1 MMARVSLL
9 VGAIALCLFAPRPST
24 AGERAA
30 GKEKYNVWVKE
41 RVRYLHNRVQRA
53 PRDLQL
59 RLLLANAY
67 YRDGQAYE
75 AKEQLRAALEN
86 DPDYPE
92 AHCNLAV
99 ILHAQ
104 SQLPEAQQHY
114 ERALQLDPSLVE
126 AQAGMGTLLCR
137 TSPGRGI
144 KLLESVLRS
153 NPGRNNARYNLGVAY
168 HRSGDFS
175 RALSHL
181 EELRRRDPSYPEV
194 DRALAQAYF
203 GRGLGLLQAG
213 QARDAAG
220 FFNRALECEQN
231 DADLHF
237 ATGLAHLKLEEMAEA
252 EAAFATAVDLNE
264 DHVPALHN
272 LATVYERTDRLPRA
286 KECYERVRM
295 LTPHLNTIEAAR
307 NAQYNEEYL
316 FR

>member
-1 MMARVSLL
+1 MTRILLL
-9 VGAIALCLFAPRPST
+9 VGAIALGPLPPRSST
-24 AGERAA
+24 AGERDASK
-30 GKEKYNVWVKE
+30 GKYNVWVKE
-41 RVRYLHNRVQRA
+41 RVRYLHNRVQRT

-75 AKEQLRAALEN
+75 AKEQLRAALEV

-114 ERALQLDPSLVE
+114 ERALQLEPSLVE

-144 KLLESVLRS
+144 QLLEAVLS
-153 NPGRNNARYNLGVAY
+153 SHAGRHKVRYNLGVAY
-168 HRSGDFS
+168 HRSGDF
-175 RALSHL
+175 RMALAHL
-181 EELRRRDPSYPEV
+181 EELRRRDPSYPEL
-194 DRALAQAYF
+194 DRALAQAYV
-203 GRGLGLLQAG
+203 GRGLGHLQAG
-213 QARDAAG
+213 QAREAAG
-220 FFNRALECEQN
+220 FFKHALKCEQN
-231 DADLHF
+231 DPDLHF
-237 ATGLAHLKLEEMAEA
+237 AAGLAHLRLGEMAEA
-252 EAAFATAVDLNE
+252 EAAFAAAVELNE

-272 LATVYERTDRLPRA
+272 LATVYERTGRLPLA